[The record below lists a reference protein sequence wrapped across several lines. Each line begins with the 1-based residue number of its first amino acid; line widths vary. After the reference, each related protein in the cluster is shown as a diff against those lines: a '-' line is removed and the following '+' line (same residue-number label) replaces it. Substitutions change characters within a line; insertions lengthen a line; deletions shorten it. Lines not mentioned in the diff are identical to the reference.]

1 MERAIVF
8 KGLNFYS
15 MIFKGRIPS
24 KKNSTIVIQRGS
36 RRFHV
41 PSEKFQAWQN
51 EQYWLHKKDK
61 TQLANITGII
71 IDFEFPDNR
80 MADLSNKTESIMDFL
95 VDMGIIEDDSWQKTG
110 PVTLNPIGIRKEPVT
125 RVFITTEE
133 DRSSDVF
140 EPDIVDGPKE
150 GMQVFIKSTR
160 FGKDALKH
168 LANGRSTI
176 VIND

>member
-95 VDMGIIEDDSWQKTG
+95 KDIKVIPDDAWQKTG
-110 PVTLNPIGIRKEPVT
+110 PILMNPLGLNKEPT
-125 RVFITTEE
+125 
-133 DRSSDVF
+133 
-140 EPDIVDGPKE
+140 
-150 GMQVFIKSTR
+150 
-160 FGKDALKH
+160 
-168 LANGRSTI
+168 TI
-176 VIND
+176 VNIFYN